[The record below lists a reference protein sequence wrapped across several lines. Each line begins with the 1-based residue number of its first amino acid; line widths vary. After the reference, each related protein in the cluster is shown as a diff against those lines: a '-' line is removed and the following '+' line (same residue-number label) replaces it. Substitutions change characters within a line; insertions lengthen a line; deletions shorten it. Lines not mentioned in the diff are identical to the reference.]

1 MGSKV
6 SLANRVLAL
15 EAMLASNPV
24 TAALLEK
31 AEQKL
36 GAMPAGQILA
46 HIADGGAH
54 PADVSAHRAT
64 LLPQAVAGAEVPA
77 DLDLATL
84 AAAVVRI
91 EAKLNALGAATGLAG
106 SAAMAAHP

>member
-6 SLANRVLAL
+6 SLAARVMAL
-15 EAMLASNPV
+15 EAALSSNPV
-24 TAALLEK
+24 TAALMQA
-31 AEQKL
+31 AEAKL
-36 GAMPAGQILA
+36 GSMPAGQILA
-46 HIADGGAH
+46 HIADGAAH

-64 LLPQAVAGAEVPA
+64 LLPQAVPGADVPA

-91 EAKLNALGAATGLAG
+91 EAKLNALVAATGMAG